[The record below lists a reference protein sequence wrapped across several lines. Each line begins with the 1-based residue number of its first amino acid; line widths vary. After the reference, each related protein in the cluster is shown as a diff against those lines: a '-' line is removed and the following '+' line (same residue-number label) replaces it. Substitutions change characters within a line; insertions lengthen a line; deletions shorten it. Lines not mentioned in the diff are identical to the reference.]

1 MQTSASNF
9 SCDAFDKD
17 HTNKVMKGTYT
28 CQGGVAK
35 PSGAG
40 SKPASS
46 AKPSGT
52 NSPAH
57 QLNVQY
63 PAVIGGTSI
72 LAGLLQLLL

>member
-9 SCDAFDKD
+9 SCDTFDQD
-17 HTNKVMKGTYT
+17 HKNKVMKGTYT

-46 AKPSGT
+46 AKPSPS
-52 NSPAH
+52 SPAH
-57 QLNVQY
+57 RLNVQY
-63 PAVIGGTSI
+63 PAVIGGTSVF
-72 LAGLLQLLL
+72 AGLLQLLL